1 MTVWARSYTSAST
14 PPQMR
19 SCPGR
24 VLAGASWTMSSGCWC
39 HVDHSWLS
47 DQRTTTP
54 APLRTQSPPSPCCME
69 HQPEPTADG
78 EPAPAT
84 TDEPSPR
91 GQDYLSVT
99 SQPWR
104 STMNCLS
111 PLSRPCSSFPCSM
124 RSLCWESLFGVCGQ
138 HTPSLKPPTVMKTH
152 PASLSHLLSWAV
164 YHLLPCCRCI
174 LPVPQLILSI
184 LHLWSGFASVC
195 QSPAPL
201 WSEDPQSPPPTSET
215 QTPPLPVDPLDL
227 PWLLAPSS
235 PPGSLDPLTLP
246 WLVVDLPSPR
256 DYTAPGLTSSLCPS
270 GSVGLL
276 PPSLWLHLGPLSLLL
291 HRGLPDPGLRLGRL
305 SHLPWR
311 IVWIVWMS
319 CCFSL
324 WIIDFRIY

>member
-184 LHLWSGFASVC
+184 LHLWSGFASGLSVSSSTVVGG
-195 QSPAPL
+195 SPVSASNL
-201 WSEDPQSPPPTSET
+201 RDPDSASACRPIGSTM
-215 QTPPLPVDPLDL
+215 
-227 PWLLAPSS
+227 APSS
-235 PPGSLDPLTLP
+235 LLSAGIPRPSDSALVSRRPALASGLYCSRPHLIPLSL
-246 WLVVDLPSPR
+246 WLSW
-256 DYTAPGLTSSLCPS
+256 A
-270 GSVGLL
+270 
-276 PPSLWLHLGPLSLLL
+276 PPSLPLAPPWSSVTPAPSRSSGSRPAPRSPEPSALADCVDCVDELLFL
-291 HRGLPDPGLRLGRL
+291 FVDY
-305 SHLPWR
+305 W
-311 IVWIVWMS
+311 
-319 CCFSL
+319 F
-324 WIIDFRIY
+324 